1 MITQTAQPDARMPPN
16 VPRETLAVERMDD
29 RAEIKKM
36 PNLMFGILMM
46 SSLAQS

>member
-1 MITQTAQPDARMPPN
+1 MPPD
-16 VPRETLAVERMDD
+16 VPRETLAVERMGDRD

>member
-1 MITQTAQPDARMPPN
+1 MIARRPSRMPPD
-16 VPRETLAVERMDD
+16 VPRETLAVERMGD